1 MVDKKSGSMT
11 VFWQKGGVPLSII
24 IIMGVLF
31 KEF

>member
-24 IIMGVLF
+24 IMGVLF